1 MDGLLSALHG
11 QAAFR
16 PAGSMAAPAPPQ
28 DFVGAMAQT
37 QDPLSK
43 ARRTGSESGAC
54 PQGDRHRPKG
64 LVERRRLA
72 HARRHY
78 QSVTGAMGPP
88 ELARSDSGPVAAL
101 LNRRVRSRTHGGVGG
116 REGRPS
122 LPPDPNA
129 PVAGRGLLVRR
140 PPAGSRLLGDHEFED
155 RRKLFFPISDGFTS
169 LEETVHTQD
178 RQHRTSLFGSKIQ
191 LVSSFSMVFQ
201 TDFHRTG

>member
-1 MDGLLSALHG
+1 MIEEINLFTRGWIGYFRLSTVRQPFDLLDQWRRRRLRKILWAPWRKPKTRYRRLVAL
-11 QAAFR
+11 
-16 PAGSMAAPAPPQ
+16 
-28 DFVGAMAQT
+28 
-37 QDPLSK
+37 
-43 ARRTGSESGAC
+43 GSESGAC

-122 LPPDPNA
+122 LPPDRRPLRSA
-129 PVAGRGLLVRR
+129 TLKTPLEHPRVHRRRPLLATRRSAAMRGLDTRIR
-140 PPAGSRLLGDHEFED
+140 MG
-155 RRKLFFPISDGFTS
+155 
-169 LEETVHTQD
+169 
-178 RQHRTSLFGSKIQ
+178 
-191 LVSSFSMVFQ
+191 
-201 TDFHRTG
+201 

>member
-1 MDGLLSALHG
+1 
-11 QAAFR
+11 
-16 PAGSMAAPAPPQ
+16 MAAPAPPQ

-101 LNRRVRSRTHGGVGG
+101 LNRRVRSRTHGGVGDG
-116 REGRPS
+116 KGDLPS
-122 LPPDPNA
+122 HTIITHQSRAVVFLSDGCPLA
-129 PVAGRGLLVRR
+129 HASLVIMSSKI
-140 PPAGSRLLGDHEFED
+140 AESS
-155 RRKLFFPISDGFTS
+155 FFPYPTASPRSKKLYI
-169 LEETVHTQD
+169 LKI
-178 RQHRTSLFGSKIQ
+178 GSTGPAYSEAK
-191 LVSSFSMVFQ
+191 SSFFRVSQWSFKQ
-201 TDFHRTG
+201 IFIEQANRKILTSGFLP

>member
-1 MDGLLSALHG
+1 MDWLLSALHG

-28 DFVGAMAQT
+28 DLVGAMAQT

-43 ARRTGSESGAC
+43 ARRTGSKSGAC
-54 PQGDRHRPKG
+54 PQGDRHRPSG
-64 LVERRRLA
+64 LVERRCLA

-88 ELARSDSGPVAAL
+88 ELARSDSGPLAAL

-122 LPPDPNA
+122 LPPDNSKSLESEQFSA
-129 PVAGRGLLVRR
+129 CMKFAKWFRLRHQLLKGFH
-140 PPAGSRLLGDHEFED
+140 PFRLLNLRADP
-155 RRKLFFPISDGFTS
+155 KLEQAGARTRISPSVLHPLGP
-169 LEETVHTQD
+169 
-178 RQHRTSLFGSKIQ
+178 
-191 LVSSFSMVFQ
+191 
-201 TDFHRTG
+201 

>member
-1 MDGLLSALHG
+1 MILCFLWCGLGDRPEFTRRSILSALHG

-28 DFVGAMAQT
+28 DLVGAMAQT

-43 ARRTGSESGAC
+43 ARRTGSENGAC

-72 HARRHY
+72 HARRHN
-78 QSVTGAMGPP
+78 QSVTGAMGSP
-88 ELARSDSGPVAAL
+88 ELARSDSAPVAAL

-122 LPPDPNA
+122 LPPDPLGRLGTCDSITRA
-129 PVAGRGLLVRR
+129 DLPFAGHQCNDRVRR
-140 PPAGSRLLGDHEFED
+140 GC
-155 RRKLFFPISDGFTS
+155 
-169 LEETVHTQD
+169 
-178 RQHRTSLFGSKIQ
+178 
-191 LVSSFSMVFQ
+191 
-201 TDFHRTG
+201 

>member
-1 MDGLLSALHG
+1 MLGIQYEHEARGPSGTTCRQPLHARMDWLLSALHG

-16 PAGSMAAPAPPQ
+16 PAGLMAAPAPPQ

-37 QDPLSK
+37 QGPLSK

-88 ELARSDSGPVAAL
+88 ELARSDSGPLAAL

-122 LPPDPNA
+122 LSPDLDSVTPRSQYL
-129 PVAGRGLLVRR
+129 VQVMAGESNNSLRII
-140 PPAGSRLLGDHEFED
+140 PSWFESI
-155 RRKLFFPISDGFTS
+155 LNYSY
-169 LEETVHTQD
+169 
-178 RQHRTSLFGSKIQ
+178 
-191 LVSSFSMVFQ
+191 
-201 TDFHRTG
+201 